1 MPTPCTSCNTLDGRW
16 RTFSRL
22 GVALWQSPR
31 RRKRRLRVSWLL
43 SLPCSPLRRHLGI
56 AWHNK
61 PQEICPGTGRYIVKL
76 HTHFY
81 PYSAFCLLQKLPIR
95 GGLFIK
101 NPTDIKGLLP
111 YNPKHIDIA
120 NGYPSSKVQSF
131 RHCLISSI
139 WPLFK
144 IEHHCHYAFKKVNT
158 DHLYAALK
166 PLGDHFGPL
175 EEHLR
180 TTRGPLGDHLM
191 RTSAR

>member
-1 MPTPCTSCNTLDGRW
+1 MVGGEHFQGLELHSGNLPAGGSADSGTLGFYPCL
-16 RTFSRL
+16 
-22 GVALWQSPR
+22 ALPSPP
-31 RRKRRLRVSWLL
+31 LA
-43 SLPCSPLRRHLGI
+43 LRRHLGI

-120 NGYPSSKVQSF
+120 NGYPSSKV
-131 RHCLISSI
+131 
-139 WPLFK
+139 
-144 IEHHCHYAFKKVNT
+144 
-158 DHLYAALK
+158 
-166 PLGDHFGPL
+166 
-175 EEHLR
+175 
-180 TTRGPLGDHLM
+180 
-191 RTSAR
+191 